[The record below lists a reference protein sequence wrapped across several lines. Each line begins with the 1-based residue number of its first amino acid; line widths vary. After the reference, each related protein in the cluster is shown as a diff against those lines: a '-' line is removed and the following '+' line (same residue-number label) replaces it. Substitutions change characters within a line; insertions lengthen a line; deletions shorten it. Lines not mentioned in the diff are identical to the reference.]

1 MVGIRRAIS
10 LLLLSL
16 FFWNFVLTAF
26 LGPDDVFACFAGL
39 SIVYG
44 LAFVGVAAEWF
55 WARWFAIGLG
65 NFGSL
70 TLLSLLQAGMEE
82 TILVFGVSH
91 LIISVFLGGE
101 GMAAR
106 YEHSEATAERWN
118 FQEESLILMRRAIKS
133 AGMSLPLLILYT
145 LAPAPEALH
154 LTALAAGAL
163 GVVGLL
169 RGRTW
174 GLLAMA
180 AAGLIALADGAG
192 VFGPPTVS
200 YLLLTP
206 SGSVILWGPVFA
218 LLAGSMLA
226 APLVYAAPMLRFL
239 RQR

>member
-26 LGPDDVFACFAGL
+26 LGPDEVFACFAGL

-44 LAFVGVAAEWF
+44 LAFVAVAAEWF

-70 TLLSLLQAGMEE
+70 TLLSLLQSGLEE

-91 LIISVFLGGE
+91 LIISLFLGGE

-118 FQEESLILMRRAIKS
+118 FQEESLVLMRRAVRS

-145 LAPAPEALH
+145 LAPTPTALH
-154 LTALAAGAL
+154 LATLAAGVV
-163 GVVGLL
+163 GVAGLL

-180 AAGLIALADGAG
+180 GAGAVALADGLG
-192 VFGPPTVS
+192 LFGPATVS